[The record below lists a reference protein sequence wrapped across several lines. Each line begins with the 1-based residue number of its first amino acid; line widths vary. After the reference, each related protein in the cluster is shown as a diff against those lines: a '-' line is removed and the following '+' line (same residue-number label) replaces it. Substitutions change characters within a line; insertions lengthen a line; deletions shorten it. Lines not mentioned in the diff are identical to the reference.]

1 MGALRIRASR
11 PERGP
16 TAMPGTRL
24 EAFHAAS
31 GTGAPERKGAMA
43 REVGRSIALL
53 AVTGLSVGGGL
64 SMVVVAI
71 HVLGR

>member
-1 MGALRIRASR
+1 MGSLRLRAG

-16 TAMPGTRL
+16 MAMPGTRL
-24 EAFHAAS
+24 EALHAAI
-31 GTGAPERKGAMA
+31 GTGAPERSGALV
-43 REVGRSIALL
+43 REIGRSIALL

-71 HVLGR
+71 HAVGR